1 MKLIS
6 QKSGLTFLFFL
17 LQFLVVAQDLP
28 RSTPEAEG
36 VSSKAISN
44 WIKSYSN
51 GKHELHSVM
60 VLRHGKV
67 IAEGWAKPYAADV
80 KHTMYSV
87 SKSWTSTAI
96 GFLVDA
102 GKLRVEDKVIS
113 FFPENKDITSNQYL
127 HDLRVKDLLM
137 MAAGHT
143 VEPLRNVV
151 ATSDNWVRGFLSAQ
165 IDHQPGS
172 KFLYNTLA
180 TYMLSA
186 IVQKVSGQKTIDF
199 LETKLLQPLHI
210 KNIDWETDP
219 KGINVGG
226 WGIRVKTE
234 DMAKFGQLYLQKGKW
249 NGKQILSEKWVTE
262 ATSKQIEQDP
272 TARQSKKDS
281 SDWLQGYGY
290 QFWRCRNGAFRADGA
305 FGQYI
310 VMFPEKDAVVVITS
324 ESQDLPDDLNNIWQH
339 LLPAFSTNKL
349 PSNLE
354 ELTALKKQLA
364 EMELTSPET
373 ASNPHIG
380 DFNQQA
386 IKLQDNAFGF
396 KSIQIKENGNRLQ
409 LNLQDTEGSYTIPL
423 NEGTFA
429 LSETN
434 LKGPYL
440 LRQAKSAL
448 TGIAP
453 FKVAGSYYWNTD
465 GSLGITL
472 RYFESPHHWDWKL
485 SKSSAGYV
493 LNVSNSYDINGSM
506 EIKGQ

>member
-1 MKLIS
+1 MKQILR
-6 QKSGLTFLFFL
+6 KSNLTLLFLFVQILIF
-17 LQFLVVAQDLP
+17 AQDLP
-28 RSTPEAEG
+28 RSTPEEEG

-44 WIKSYSN
+44 WINSYSN
-51 GKHELHSVM
+51 DKHELHSVM

-67 IAEGWAKPYAADV
+67 IAEGWAKPYGADV

-102 GKLRVEDKVIS
+102 GKLSVEDKVIS

-137 MAAGHT
+137 MAAGHNI
-143 VEPLRNVV
+143 EPLRNVV
-151 ATSDNWVRGFLSAQ
+151 ATSEDWVRGFLSAQ
-165 IDHQPGS
+165 IDNKPGT

-199 LETKLLQPLHI
+199 LETKLLQPLQI
-210 KNIDWETDP
+210 KNIDWETDA
-219 KGINVGG
+219 KGINTGG

-234 DMAKFGQLYLQKGKW
+234 DMAKLGQLYLQKGKW
-249 NGKQILSEKWVTE
+249 NGKQLLSEKWVNE

-272 TARQSKKDS
+272 SARQSKKDS

-310 VMFPEKDAVVVITS
+310 VMLPEKDAVVIITS
-324 ESQDLPDDLNNIWQH
+324 ESHDLQGDLNNIWQH
-339 LLPAFSTNKL
+339 LLPAFSDKKIPENSSEYL
-349 PSNLE
+349 D
-354 ELTALKKQLA
+354 LKKQLA
-364 EMELTSPET
+364 EMHITST
-373 ASNPHIG
+373 ISTSNPHFI
-380 DFNQQA
+380 DFNQKDIA
-386 IKLQDNAFGF
+386 LDNNILGF
-396 KSIQIKENGNRLQ
+396 KSIRIKEEGKN
-409 LNLQDTEGSYTIPL
+409 LNLTVTDHEGSHTIPL
-423 NEGTFA
+423 HVDTFA
-429 LSETN
+429 LSQTD

-440 LRQAKSAL
+440 LRQAKNAL
-448 TGIAP
+448 VGLAP
-453 FKVAGSYYWNTD
+453 FKVAGSYYWNKD

-472 RYFESPHHWDWKL
+472 RYYESPHYWDWNITKTDG
-485 SKSSAGYV
+485 KYN
-493 LNVSNSYDINGSM
+493 LNIASSYDKNSSIN
-506 EIKGQ
+506 IKGQ

>member
-1 MKLIS
+1 
-6 QKSGLTFLFFL
+6 
-17 LQFLVVAQDLP
+17 
-28 RSTPEAEG
+28 
-36 VSSKAISN
+36 
-44 WIKSYSN
+44 
-51 GKHELHSVM
+51 M

-102 GKLRVEDKVIS
+102 GKLSVEDKVIT
-113 FFPENKDITSNQYL
+113 FFPENKDITSNQHL
-127 HDLRVKDLLM
+127 NDLRVKDLLM
-137 MAAGHT
+137 MAAGHK

-165 IDHQPGS
+165 IDYQPGS

-199 LETKLLQPLHI
+199 LENKLLQPLHI
-210 KNIDWETDP
+210 KNIDWETDS

-234 DMAKFGQLYLQKGKW
+234 DMAKLGQLYLQKGKW
-249 NGKQILSEKWVTE
+249 NGQQLLSEKWVNE
-262 ATSKQIEQDP
+262 ATGKQIEQDP
-272 TARQSKKDS
+272 TASQSKKDS

-310 VMFPEKDAVVVITS
+310 VVFPEKDAVVIITS
-324 ESQDLPDDLNNIWQH
+324 ESHDLQDDLNNIWKH
-339 LLPAFSTNKL
+339 LLPAFSDKKL
-349 PSNLE
+349 VANPK
-354 ELTALKKQLA
+354 ELQSLKKQIALMQIKSPQFESKNLPELA
-364 EMELTSPET
+364 QQKLTL
-373 ASNPHIG
+373 N
-380 DFNQQA
+380 N
-386 IKLQDNAFGF
+386 NALGF
-396 KSIQIKENGNRLQ
+396 KSIQLKQNGKYVDLT
-409 LNLQDTEGSYTIPL
+409 LNDSEGSHTIPL
-423 NEGTFA
+423 SHNSFSISQTD
-429 LSETN
+429 

-440 LRQAKSAL
+440 LRQAKNAL
-448 TGIAP
+448 AGLPP
-453 FKVAGSYYWNTD
+453 FKVAGSYYWNKD

-485 SKSSAGYV
+485 SKMDTGHLLSISS
-493 LNVSNSYDINGSM
+493 SYDKSSTM
-506 EIKGQ
+506 DIKGQ